1 MGRPLLVLTLATMLV
16 AAEPSFIAGVSQA
29 PMVLAAQ
36 ARLAAAQHQAGASG
50 RLADPMLGAGYTT
63 KRAGEDRWPVYEVSL
78 EQPLPRWGERVAR
91 GAMASATIQRRQAE
105 VRDAAGEVAAEVA
118 TLLAE
123 AQAAAAKHRLVE
135 ARFARATALVGLVTA
150 RMASGMIGSAEG
162 LALHSR
168 LAALAVERDTA
179 AREQVDAEQEAR
191 ARLGLTPEQ
200 PLPPFTVPGAAAVVL
215 ERVPGLEAA
224 QAMTAEAEA
233 RFTEARSARY
243 PETSVGLR
251 LEQEQQP
258 GEPMTAV
265 GLEVRV
271 SLPVW
276 TGAVSATEASAR
288 AEQRAGRAE
297 AEVWRFR
304 ARAWLARAERAAT
317 VAATARA
324 AAEAAGTRL
333 EAESQGLLTAAAAGD
348 GPGLMAVLEVLD
360 RQAEA
365 ALQVI
370 EAEAAARLAAATLWR
385 LAPPDLQPAL
395 ERPLP

>member
-16 AAEPSFIAGVSQA
+16 AAEPGFIAGVAQA
-29 PMVLAAQ
+29 PAVLAAQ

-50 RLADPMLGAGYTT
+50 RLADPMLGAGYTS

-78 EQPLPRWGERVAR
+78 EQPLPRWGERDAR

-118 TLLAE
+118 TSVAA
-123 AQAAAAKHRLVE
+123 AQAAAAKLLVIEDRL
-135 ARFARATALVGLVTA
+135 ARTRALEGLATV
-150 RMASGMIGSAEG
+150 RMAAGVIGSAEG
-162 LALHSR
+162 LMLRSR
-168 LAALAVERDTA
+168 LATLTVERDAMTCD
-179 AREQVDAEQEAR
+179 QTDAEQEAR
-191 ARLGLTPEQ
+191 ARLGFTSDQ
-200 PLPPFTVPGAAAVVL
+200 PLPPFTVPEAASVVL
-215 ERVPGLEAA
+215 ERVPGLLAA
-224 QAMTAEAEA
+224 HAMSAEAEA

-258 GEPMTAV
+258 GEPMTAI

-276 TGAVSATEASAR
+276 TGAITDNEAAAR

-297 AEVWRFR
+297 AEAWRFR
-304 ARAWLARAERAAT
+304 ARAWLARAERAASIANAARRAAESAQT
-317 VAATARA
+317 RLAAESQALMAATAA
-324 AAEAAGTRL
+324 
-333 EAESQGLLTAAAAGD
+333 SN
-348 GPGLMAVLEVLD
+348 GPGIIAILEVLD
-360 RQAEA
+360 RQSEA
-365 ALQVI
+365 ALKVI
-370 EAEAAARLAAATLWR
+370 EAEASARLAAATLWR